1 MPVQRKLF
9 VVAVVVVIG
18 VAAALAFRK
27 SPTPESETPAVAT
40 SNSAARVEPA
50 LPADKPAPVSHL
62 TGRIDP
68 PEQARDVRSQP
79 SASYN
84 DRPGFGLSTMPPAGA
99 GYSSLPAAGGAASN
113 SISSSASAAP
123 GEGFSELRRHKIA
136 DGDTLSGLAVRYLG
150 SADRYR
156 EIYELNRETL
166 ANPDLLPIGTELKIP
181 AVGSKV
187 STPGSINNRPM
198 VPVAPRASA
207 APATSPGAAPGG

>member
-9 VVAVVVVIG
+9 VVAIVVVVG
-18 VAAALAFRK
+18 VAGALLFRK
-27 SPTPESETPAVAT
+27 APTPEADKPAVAT
-40 SNSAARVEPA
+40 GNSAAQIKPA
-50 LPADKPAPVSHL
+50 LPLEKPAPVSHL

-68 PEQARDVRSQP
+68 PEQALDVRSQP
-79 SASYN
+79 SSSFN
-84 DRPGFGLSTMPPAGA
+84 DRAGFGLSTMPPTGA
-99 GYSSLPAAGGAASN
+99 GYSTLPSSNGAASS
-113 SISSSASAAP
+113 SIASSASAAP
-123 GEGFSELRRHKIA
+123 GAGFSELRRHRIA

-156 EIYELNRETL
+156 EIYELNREAL

-181 AVGSKV
+181 ALGSKV

-207 APATSPGAAPGG
+207 ISPAAPGAAPGG